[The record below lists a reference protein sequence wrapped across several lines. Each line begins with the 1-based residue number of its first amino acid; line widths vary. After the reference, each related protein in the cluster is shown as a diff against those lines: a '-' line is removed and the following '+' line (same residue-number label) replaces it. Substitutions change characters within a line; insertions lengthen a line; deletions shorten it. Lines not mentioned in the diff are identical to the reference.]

1 MSDKQQSFE
10 AYRQILTRTL
20 DNFLNNK
27 IGIQRSGLA
36 DLCKDF
42 ADELNYDDLVHIMAL
57 EDMSLFHSLMHR
69 ANVAL
74 AKKAQKRLA
83 QNANRYT
90 GAA

>member
-1 MSDKQQSFE
+1 M
-10 AYRQILTRTL
+10 YRQILTKTL

-27 IGIQRSGLA
+27 IGIQRTGLA

-57 EDMSLFHSLMHR
+57 EDFSLFHSLMHR

-83 QNANRYT
+83 
-90 GAA
+90 